1 MPYANITVLL
11 IDDNSQVRQTVRHIL
26 ESWKLNVIEAADGKI
41 GLALFCSHKP
51 EFVITDIVMPE
62 MDGIE
67 TIRKMRA
74 IDPQAKIIAMSGG
87 GDDKYPDPLALA
99 TELGAIA
106 VLEKP
111 FRRLQLRAAVDEVL
125 GGNVSN

>member
-87 GDDKYPDPLALA
+87 GGEKYASPLALA
-99 TELGAIA
+99 KDVGAIA

>member
-1 MPYANITVLL
+1 
-11 IDDNSQVRQTVRHIL
+11 L

-87 GDDKYPDPLALA
+87 GGEKYASPLALA
-99 TELGAIA
+99 KDVGAIA

-111 FRRLQLRAAVDEVL
+111 FRRLQLRTAVDEVL